1 MEETGLILILSV
13 YPCQEHRIFSC
24 FCLYDPCS
32 QGGRVRSSKT
42 ISAKSIQKTEIV
54 VYMIN
59 FATVEE
65 LFLVLILLFP
75 RAQRR

>member
-1 MEETGLILILSV
+1 MKETGLVLILSV
-13 YPCQEHRIFSC
+13 YQCQEHRIFSC

-32 QGGRVRSSKT
+32 HGGRVRSSKT
-42 ISAKSIQKTEIV
+42 ISAKSIQKTAII

-65 LFLVLILLFP
+65 LYLVLIPSVP
-75 RAQRR
+75 RA

>member
-13 YPCQEHRIFSC
+13 YQCQEHRIFSC
-24 FCLYDPCS
+24 FCLYDAFS
-32 QGGRVRSSKT
+32 HGGRVRSSKT
-42 ISAKSIQKTEIV
+42 ISAKSIQKTAIV

-65 LFLVLILLFP
+65 LFLILILSVP
-75 RAQRR
+75 RA